1 MSDFVTKPQNGQ
13 TPHLVASASPLPL
26 LSENRQRKRS
36 SFLGHRISFF
46 FKTPQSQSPYTRHRS
61 KTRPPCPPPRDAQRR
76 AGPSTLPRDSRS
88 TGSPGSRRR
97 LQPRRRSVV
106 GPAAPSAEGR
116 PRASPPAASAPRT
129 AAGASAP
136 AALCSSRRRRALR
149 CCSCCCSCCCC
160 SCSCLAPVFDA
171 RGRRVFLAAR
181 EAQREVVWSRP
192 NRVGSRTL
200 QRAED
205 DPWKDA
211 RGPWSVSR
219 GVLDVQL
226 EAGVGDGGAVED
238 EREEEEEEDEE
249 EA

>member
-1 MSDFVTKPQNGQ
+1 MGPAVERVHLKRNG
-13 TPHLVASASPLPL
+13 HERGAD
-26 LSENRQRKRS
+26 
-36 SFLGHRISFF
+36 GHRRTGDG
-46 FKTPQSQSPYTRHRS
+46 TPSLHPRSERRVAPFRHWHG
-61 KTRPPCPPPRDAQRR
+61 D
-76 AGPSTLPRDSRS
+76 GVD
-88 TGSPGSRRR
+88 G
-97 LQPRRRSVV
+97 PRRR
-106 GPAAPSAEGR
+106 
-116 PRASPPAASAPRT
+116 
-129 AAGASAP
+129 
-136 AALCSSRRRRALR
+136 
-149 CCSCCCSCCCC
+149 CCCCCSCCCC